1 MPRSGTKRLKTDPSI
16 APAKQAYLHPA
27 LAVLQQG
34 GCHITQSLEKP
45 EILHFNRSTNHGH
58 FSLLCI
64 HDPDHAHIEL
74 YSIYPIKAQPPA
86 LFETLRLL
94 NHINSC
100 MPGGSY
106 RLDFQGGEISF
117 HHCVHL
123 GDAPLAYAVLRQ
135 AIDLAHFALDSFLS
149 LITEVALG
157 RQTYAAALAHHDKNS
172 GQN

>member
-1 MPRSGTKRLKTDPSI
+1 MPRSGTKRLKTAPST
-16 APAKQAYLHPA
+16 APAKQAYVHPA
-27 LAVLQQG
+27 LAVLQEG

-45 EILHFNRSTNHGH
+45 TILQLNRSTDHGN
-58 FSLLCI
+58 FSLFCI

-86 LFETLRLL
+86 LLETLRLL
-94 NHINSC
+94 NHINRC

-106 RLDFQGGEISF
+106 RLNFEGGEISF

-157 RQTYAAALAHHDKNS
+157 RQTYAAALAHHDKKS

>member
-1 MPRSGTKRLKTDPSI
+1 MSRPSSRKPKTTPSA
-16 APAKQAYLHPA
+16 APANQAYVHPA
-27 LAVLQQG
+27 LAVLQEG

-45 EILHFNRSTNHGH
+45 TILQLNRSTDHGN
-58 FSLLCI
+58 FSLFCI

-157 RQTYAAALAHHDKNS
+157 RQTYAAALAHHDKKS